1 MYEQYEQVKTGAEQT
16 SPSLFGKD
24 RKGLLQR
31 NANFIGVDR
40 HTWGKS
46 KTKVSLSHVPIVE
59 CRSGE
64 SPEIENQDLID
75 DADENHFG
83 KSYRSSMM
91 NQPYSLESLQAD
103 VHDSDNDS
111 EDDFG
116 LSEAEKYLDD
126 DRSHSQ
132 STNTCSDKE
141 ASLSYKLNANYT
153 AEKSV
158 GTEKVR
164 KESND
169 DNDSEPLKNKNIR
182 SKASENSSAIVMDGN
197 IDVQNMKDNAI
208 SNLNESSYDTP
219 DTSKEK
225 STKFQH
231 EAEIHVPDSAK
242 SETVSELN
250 TLSRHLQRENN
261 NLNHVKSVT
270 DEKYRS
276 LKKNES
282 SKDSIVTEVHKKGN
296 FDKENRKCEI
306 SENVDEKITSLSNI
320 TEDRNQCSNN
330 KILLGDKMID
340 RDVTVTENA
349 RKIECKSSDLETS
362 AVSRVGHV
370 NITDNLASND
380 NLSTPVIVI
389 AENKIG
395 EIHENNHHDKG
406 KTGLETETLDLEDK
420 RSASD
425 SQAIKFNADITDR
438 NHRED
443 STVIDVQNR
452 MLIKANV
459 ILRADDVRE
468 NKDSVTET
476 SDSDQEHIN
485 CVQEHLNEGD
495 RNADSA
501 KDSTES
507 EKENFDPN
515 CSGNVS
521 KDNKKTIKAKV
532 HKIKAVLNLD
542 DNEIDEPC
550 INCLEIRTENP
561 EYSDRRC
568 SQCLSNGKSQIINH
582 YSDRKEVI
590 DFSSRETEQTSLR
603 NQGLDHTDTE
613 MGKTMHSI
621 ISTDSST
628 FSSDVSTDSTISR
641 FWTHEMDG
649 LNDVTLYIQC
659 HSDISLLLLMENP
672 EQYQENLLHALVSLQ
687 ISVD

>member
-1 MYEQYEQVKTGAEQT
+1 M
-16 SPSLFGKD
+16 
-24 RKGLLQR
+24 
-31 NANFIGVDR
+31 
-40 HTWGKS
+40 
-46 KTKVSLSHVPIVE
+46 
-59 CRSGE
+59 
-64 SPEIENQDLID
+64 
-75 DADENHFG
+75 
-83 KSYRSSMM
+83 
-91 NQPYSLESLQAD
+91 
-103 VHDSDNDS
+103 
-111 EDDFG
+111 
-116 LSEAEKYLDD
+116 
-126 DRSHSQ
+126 
-132 STNTCSDKE
+132 
-141 ASLSYKLNANYT
+141 
-153 AEKSV
+153 
-158 GTEKVR
+158 
-164 KESND
+164 
-169 DNDSEPLKNKNIR
+169 
-182 SKASENSSAIVMDGN
+182 
-197 IDVQNMKDNAI
+197 
-208 SNLNESSYDTP
+208 
-219 DTSKEK
+219 
-225 STKFQH
+225 
-231 EAEIHVPDSAK
+231 
-242 SETVSELN
+242 
-250 TLSRHLQRENN
+250 
-261 NLNHVKSVT
+261 T

-282 SKDSIVTEVHKKGN
+282 SEDSIVNEVHKTGN
-296 FDKENRKCEI
+296 FDNENRKCEI
-306 SENVDEKITSLSNI
+306 SENVVEKITSLSNI

-330 KILLGDKMID
+330 KILLGDKMTD

-349 RKIECKSSDLETS
+349 QKIECKSSDSETS
-362 AVSRVGHV
+362 AVSRIGHC
-370 NITDNLASND
+370 ND
-380 NLSTPVIVI
+380 NLSTPAIVI

-395 EIHENNHHDKG
+395 ELNENNYHDKG
-406 KTGLETETLDLEDK
+406 KTGLEIETIDLEDK
-420 RSASD
+420 RSPSE

-452 MLIKANV
+452 ILIKANV

-476 SDSDQEHIN
+476 SGSDQEHIN
-485 CVQEHLNEGD
+485 CAQEHLNEGD

-521 KDNKKTIKAKV
+521 KDTKKTIKAKV

-561 EYSDRRC
+561 EYSDKRC

-590 DFSSRETEQTSLR
+590 DFSSRETEQKSLR
-603 NQGLDHTDTE
+603 NQDLDHTDTE
-613 MGKTMHSI
+613 MGKTMHSV

-672 EQYQENLLHALVSLQ
+672 EQYQENLLHALWKGSLHYLADLDFYIKECLDQKEVVPAENFSFVQFSKFSRDLKENVEECSSKKKVPLNQIVSALHAEFDYHPSFSDVTLRSQ
-687 ISVD
+687 ANSCYGHRSEANETFFQLDIAQRPSSGLPVPKDPNYVLDSVARTKLSKERHISLM